1 MAKVFISF
9 LGTGNPN
16 AKADQPGY
24 DVLTYRFEHDERIY
38 TSMFAQRAII
48 EKHDPASFERI
59 CLMMTPESQAK
70 HRDLL
75 VEELLGIGCTETQLI
90 EDASITTNQNTEQQ
104 WEWFDSLQKL
114 INDGDEV
121 IFDFTHGFRSVP
133 IIFSTAISFL
143 QKVKRFTLLHAHYG
157 YMTERGD
164 SKQGIVGKGEI
175 IDMAKFYRINE
186 WADGV
191 ARLVDMADASKLAEL
206 ADEGVDDG
214 FAALNDQKLTQ
225 ALRDLTDLIK
235 NIDVNNV
242 GKKADEALKLIAT
255 KQQQCSGADA
265 QLLEMVREK
274 FTRLAIQGSGRY
286 DHDYFQ
292 LQLVLTKVLLEHG
305 LNMQAFT
312 VMRECIAS
320 IGMLS
325 LYLSET
331 YRNKNLF
338 NSDGRSKL
346 RPRFGDVF
354 VNLCQFDKQQ
364 WHYETEAGRTKL
376 SNEPPK
382 LDDYDTV
389 LKPFYDQLETLGIA
403 QHLQSFVVDMIKYR
417 NGFDHAWTSKAEAL
431 PKISEKGQV
440 FLRQLTEIIEMLRE
454 QKLLT
459 NT

>member
-24 DVLTYRFEHDERIY
+24 DVLDYRFENNDRIY

-59 CLMMTPESQAK
+59 CLMMTPESLAK
-70 HRDLL
+70 HRNLL
-75 VEELLGIGCTETQLI
+75 VEELLGIGCTEAQLL

-114 INDGDEV
+114 IHDGDEV

-206 ADEGVDDG
+206 ADEGQDDG

-225 ALRDLTDLIK
+225 ALRDLTELIK

-242 GKKADEALKLIAT
+242 GKKADEALTLIAA

-265 QLLEMVREK
+265 QLLKMVHDK
-274 FTRLAIQGSGRY
+274 FIGLAIQGSGRY
-286 DHDYFQ
+286 DHNYFQ
-292 LQLVLTKVLLEHG
+292 LQLVLTDMLLKHG
-305 LNMQAFT
+305 LHMQAFT

-320 IGMLS
+320 IGMLGATGKYAKKA
-325 LYLSET
+325 LNT
-331 YRNKNLF
+331 NDGRRYRKNIGEIFVGLCITPRHEWRQENDEKRKTLPLQELQYFDGMMQPLF
-338 NSDGRSKL
+338 NDLEKKDIAPL
-346 RPRFGDVF
+346 LHD
-354 VNLCQFDKQQ
+354 L
-364 WHYETEAGRTKL
+364 A
-376 SNEPPK
+376 SNMS
-382 LDDYDTV
+382 V
-389 LKPFYDQLETLGIA
+389 
-403 QHLQSFVVDMIKYR
+403 YR
-417 NGFDHAWTSKAEAL
+417 NGLDHAWTSDQAA
-431 PKISEKGQV
+431 PHDIAEKGHYFFDQ
-440 FLRQLTEIIEMLRE
+440 LRSIIR
-454 QKLLT
+454 LLDKH
-459 NT
+459 NVIV

>member
-16 AKADQPGY
+16 AKPDQPGY
-24 DVLTYRFEHDERIY
+24 DVLTYRFENDEHTY

-48 EKHDPASFERI
+48 EKHNPTSFERI

-75 VEELLGIGCTETQLI
+75 VEELLSIGCTETQLI

-143 QKVKRFTLLHAHYG
+143 QKVKRFTLLNAHYG
-157 YMTERGD
+157 YMIDKKAAT
-164 SKQGIVGKGEI
+164 GEI
-175 IDMAKFYRINE
+175 IDMARFYRINE

-191 ARLVDMADASKLAEL
+191 ARLVDMADATKLAEL
-206 ADEGVDDG
+206 ADEGQDDG
-214 FAALNDQKLTQ
+214 FAALNDQQLTQ

-242 GKKADEALKLIAT
+242 GKKADEALTLIAA

-265 QLLEMVREK
+265 QLLKMVHDK
-274 FTRLAIQGSGRY
+274 FIGLAIQGSGRY
-286 DHDYFQ
+286 DHNYFK
-292 LQLVLTKVLLEHG
+292 LQLVLTEMLLKHG
-305 LNMQAFT
+305 LHMQAFT

-325 LYLSET
+325 ATGKYAKPSLTANQGRNYRKSIGEIFVGLCITTRDEWRQEDDEKRKQVSSRELQYFDEMVKPFFNLLEAKNIAPLLHSLASNMST
-331 YRNKNLF
+331 YRNGL
-338 NSDGRSKL
+338 
-346 RPRFGDVF
+346 
-354 VNLCQFDKQQ
+354 
-364 WHYETEAGRTKL
+364 
-376 SNEPPK
+376 
-382 LDDYDTV
+382 
-389 LKPFYDQLETLGIA
+389 
-403 QHLQSFVVDMIKYR
+403 
-417 NGFDHAWTSKAEAL
+417 DHAWTSAQAA
-431 PKISEKGQV
+431 PNDIAEKGTH
-440 FLRQLTEIIEMLRE
+440 FFGQLNHVMGLLRE
-454 QKLLT
+454 HNMLA
-459 NT
+459 

>member
-1 MAKVFISF
+1 MAKIFISF
-9 LGTGNPN
+9 LGTGSPN

-24 DVLTYRFEHDERIY
+24 DVLNYRFENDERIY

-59 CLMMTPESQAK
+59 CLMMTPESRVK

-75 VEELLGIGCTETQLI
+75 VEELLSIGCTENQLI
-90 EDASITTNQNTEQQ
+90 EDASITTNQNSEQQ

-175 IDMAKFYRINE
+175 IDMVKFYRINE

-206 ADEGVDDG
+206 AEEGQDDG

-242 GKKADEALKLIAT
+242 GKKADEALKLIAA
-255 KQQQCSGADA
+255 KQRQCSGADA
-265 QLLEMVREK
+265 QLLKMVHEK
-274 FTRLAIQGSGRY
+274 FIGLAIQGSGRY
-286 DHDYFQ
+286 DYNYFK
-292 LQLVLTKVLLEHG
+292 LQLILTDMLLKHG

-312 VMRECIAS
+312 VMREAIAS
-320 IGMLS
+320 IGMLGATGKYAKKDLNTNDGRRCRKNIGEIFVGLCITDRVEWRQENEGKRAS
-325 LYLSET
+325 LPEQELRYFDEMLLPFYNALENKGIASLLHDFSSHLSE
-331 YRNKNLF
+331 
-338 NSDGRSKL
+338 
-346 RPRFGDVF
+346 
-354 VNLCQFDKQQ
+354 
-364 WHYETEAGRTKL
+364 
-376 SNEPPK
+376 
-382 LDDYDTV
+382 
-389 LKPFYDQLETLGIA
+389 
-403 QHLQSFVVDMIKYR
+403 YR
-417 NGFDHAWTSKAEAL
+417 NGLDHAWTSQAQAL
-431 PKISEKGQV
+431 PDISEKGTKFLKQLEQV
-440 FLRQLTEIIEMLRE
+440 IALLRE
-454 QKLLT
+454 HKWLG
-459 NT
+459 

>member
-9 LGTGNPN
+9 LGTGNPSV
-16 AKADQPGY
+16 KADQPGY
-24 DVLTYRFEHDERIY
+24 DVLTYRFENDERIY

-48 EKHDPASFERI
+48 EKHGVASFERI
-59 CLMMTPESQAK
+59 CLMMTPESQAN
-70 HRDLL
+70 HRHLL

-143 QKVKRFTLLHAHYG
+143 KKVKRFTLLHAHYG

-164 SKQGIVGKGEI
+164 SKQGIVGEGEI

-206 ADEGVDDG
+206 ADEGQDNG

-235 NIDVNNV
+235 NIDINNV
-242 GKKADEALKLIAT
+242 GTKADEALTLIAD

-265 QLLEMVREK
+265 QLLKMVHNK
-274 FTRLAIQGSGRY
+274 FIGLAIQGSGRY

-292 LQLVLTKVLLEHG
+292 LQLVLTEMLLKHG
-305 LNMQAFT
+305 LHMQAFT

-320 IGMLS
+320 IGMLGATGKYAKKA
-325 LYLSET
+325 L
-331 YRNKNLF
+331 
-338 NSDGRSKL
+338 NSNDGRRYRKNIGEL
-346 RPRFGDVF
+346 FVGLCITPRIEWRQE
-354 VNLCQFDKQQ
+354 NEEKRKTLPEQELQYFDNMM
-364 WHYETEAGRTKL
+364 L
-376 SNEPPK
+376 
-382 LDDYDTV
+382 
-389 LKPFYDQLETLGIA
+389 PFFNQLESKNIA
-403 QHLQSFVVDMIKYR
+403 SLLHVLAHNMSKYR
-417 NGFDHAWTSKAEAL
+417 NGLDHAWTSDQSA
-431 PKISEKGQV
+431 PTDIPVKGQY
-440 FLRQLTEIIEMLRE
+440 FLAQLRQVIG
-454 QKLLT
+454 LLVDYELVK
-459 NT
+459 